1 MTTFRIFALAAL
13 AAPLTLTLAACGSS
27 DEPAP
32 GAVSGDPIAPIAAP
46 EGTSWTDVVTVS
58 DSDGYIVGNPDAPI
72 KLMEYASLTCPTCAN
87 FATTAIEELKSEY
100 VSTGRVSFELRNQI
114 HGPHDLA
121 LATLVRCGAPEGVHA
136 LSDQVFFN
144 QQAVLAPIFANQ
156 DAVQQAVTLPEDQRL
171 VRIAE
176 IGGFIDFFSAR
187 GISGDQARSCLADA
201 AKYTQIAQNSDTQ
214 SRELG
219 VTGTPTFF
227 INGNRV
233 DGNSWSQIEPLL
245 QQAGAR

>member
-1 MTTFRIFALAAL
+1 MTTFRTFALAAL

-27 DEPAP
+27 DEPAE
-32 GAVSGDPIAPIAAP
+32 GATSGEPIAPIAAP
-46 EGTSWTDVVTVS
+46 EGTSWTDVITVS
-58 DSDGYIVGNPDAPI
+58 ESDGYIVGNPDAPI
-72 KLMEYASLTCPTCAN
+72 KFMEYASLTCPACAN
-87 FATTAIEELKSEY
+87 FATTAVEELKSEY

-121 LATLVRCGAPEGVHA
+121 LATLVRCGAPESYHP

-144 QQAVLAPIFANQ
+144 QQEVLAPIFANQ
-156 DAVQQAVTLPEDQRL
+156 EAVQQAVTLPEDQRL

-187 GISGDQARSCLADA
+187 GISSDQARSCLADA
-201 AKYTQIAQNSDTQ
+201 AKYTQIAENSTTQ
-214 SRELG
+214 SQELG
-219 VTGTPTFF
+219 VSGTPTFF